1 MFFSIRTFNPHYF
14 EYKKQVYRYS
24 SCFGFSVQKDYAD
37 YRKITE
43 YDVQYL
49 KENGFNYFLADYHS
63 GGFDEKNKNWKDFGA
78 IEDEKGYVYIP
89 FIDIDDAIRRK
100 REYYKSQ
107 GYGAYDSIVFVKFVS
122 LSDIEAFYKISSYI
136 QIDGQNF
143 PFSKPTED
151 IGYYQYYHM
160 CPTYEYYKD
169 KFYIKESELEPSQIC
184 FLEKKG
190 FKLVDDIPE
199 SNWYDG
205 GKFRVFA
212 LRFTDFDGFVIEKQN
227 CDLNDFGKTSKP
239 KLIGEME
246 VFYLDRRNPDP
257 RVWEMLEKKYGL
269 IEIYDF

>member
-24 SCFGFSVQKDYAD
+24 SFGLSVRKNYAD

-43 YDVQYL
+43 DDVQYL
-49 KENGFNYFLADYHS
+49 KENGFDYFMADYS
-63 GGFDEKNKNWKDFGA
+63 GGFDEKPKNWKDFGA
-78 IEDEKGYVYIP
+78 IEDEHGYVYMP
-89 FIDIDDAIRRK
+89 FTDIDDAIRRK
-100 REYYKSQ
+100 REYSTSQ
-107 GYGAYDSIVFVKFVS
+107 GYDSKDYIVFVKFIS

-143 PFSKPTED
+143 PFGKSVTLLSEDSFPTFK
-151 IGYYQYYHM
+151 
-160 CPTYEYYKD
+160 YYKD
-169 KFYIKESELEPSQIC
+169 KFYIEESELEPSQIR
-184 FLEKKG
+184 FLEEKG
-190 FKLVDDIPE
+190 FKLVDDVPE
-199 SNWYDG
+199 SWYERQ
-205 GKFRVFA
+205 KLRVFA

-239 KLIGEME
+239 KLIGEKE